1 MLANIIPVVRS
12 ACSVIGVKCVWRVQG
27 GLAGIQSAWSHINIK
42 KNECDTVVF
51 KTPGV
56 AFFFSAV
63 STYQP
68 TKRNQKM
75 ENEQPSDEEIDEELP
90 SSQDSVLSS
99 QVNQTSNRPVQVS
112 LLATPIAMM
121 KTTSYQYS

>member
-27 GLAGIQSAWSHINIK
+27 GLAGIQSAWSHINVK
-42 KNECDTVVF
+42 RNECDT
-51 KTPGV
+51 V

-99 QVNQTSNRPVQVS
+99 QVNQTSIVDKEVINPT
-112 LLATPIAMM
+112 LYKHLD
-121 KTTSYQYS
+121 